1 MWGEEGWVLQTFWGR
16 DGEEKKEAAAE
27 EEEEEEEEEGEE
39 DVEKSIYMLMPSSAL
54 QLPRWVQ
61 CPLPSNELL
70 AGKPVA
76 MFTQ

>member
-1 MWGEEGWVLQTFWGR
+1 MERRRKKQLQ
-16 DGEEKKEAAAE
+16 KKK
-27 EEEEEEEEEGEE
+27 EEEGEE
-39 DVEKSIYMLMPSSAL
+39 GEDGEKSIYMLMPSSAL

>member
-16 DGEEKKEAAAE
+16 DGEEKKEAVA
-27 EEEEEEEEEGEE
+27 EEEGEE
-39 DVEKSIYMLMPSSAL
+39 GEDGEKSIYMLMPSSAL